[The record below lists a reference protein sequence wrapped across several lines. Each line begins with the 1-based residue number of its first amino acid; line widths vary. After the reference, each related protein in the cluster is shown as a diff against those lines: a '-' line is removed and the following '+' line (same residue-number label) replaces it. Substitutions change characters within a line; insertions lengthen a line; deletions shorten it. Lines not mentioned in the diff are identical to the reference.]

1 MVTKICKYP
10 FRHSKTTLC
19 VKYPFVSKQQPP
31 SENVRHQRM
40 CMQRGNH
47 RKNLC
52 SGNPPIPFADTTRFS
67 LYPITC
73 SDPRHMPITQL
84 FHSRRFRLVTPA
96 HRKRIERICSSR
108 QTGLLVEG
116 NDAEA
121 PRQTGPMM
129 SHKRDVCHYDA
140 SLQPINVV
148 NARTYSPNTA
158 SLGHPS
164 RSSRLLHWG
173 YA

>member
-1 MVTKICKYP
+1 MSGTSECVCKGGIIAKPNAPATYP
-10 FRHSKTTLC
+10 SHL
-19 VKYPFVSKQQPP
+19 Q
-31 SENVRHQRM
+31 
-40 CMQRGNH
+40 
-47 RKNLC
+47 
-52 SGNPPIPFADTTRFS
+52 IPHGFS

-108 QTGLLVEG
+108 QTGLLVED

-140 SLQPINVV
+140 SLEPINFV
-148 NARTYSPNTA
+148 NVRTCNPNTA

-164 RSSRLLHWG
+164 RSSCLLHWG